1 MTKISKLKENLWYF
15 MVVMASMVFIFSLLN
30 RSALFSVLCFIIV
43 MVLSKYRKN
52 ISLPRQ
58 SDK

>member
-15 MVVMASMVFIFSLLN
+15 MVVMASMVFLFSLLN
-30 RSALFSVLCFIIV
+30 RSVLFSVLCFILV
-43 MVLSKYRKN
+43 MFLSKYKKN

-58 SDK
+58 FEK